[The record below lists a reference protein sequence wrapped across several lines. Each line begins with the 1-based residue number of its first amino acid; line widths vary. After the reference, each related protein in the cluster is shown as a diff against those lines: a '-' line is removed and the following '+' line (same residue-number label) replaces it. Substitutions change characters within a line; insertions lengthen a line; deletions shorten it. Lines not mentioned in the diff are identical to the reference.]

1 MKYQHIKR
9 GIFLSRPNRFIAYVK
24 VDGREEKV
32 HVKNTGRCREL
43 LKEGAAVWLEKSE
56 NGGRATAYD
65 LVAVEKEGR
74 IVNMDSQA
82 PNKAVCEWLLA
93 GGLFPEVTLVR
104 PETAFGDSRFDFYI
118 EADDPQENS
127 EKGAADAGEACGIRK
142 IFMEVKGCT
151 LEENGVG
158 LFPDAPSERAVKHVR
173 ELIKA
178 REAGY
183 GSYLLFVVQMD
194 RVDHVAP
201 NRRTQPEFAEVL
213 LEARKAGVQIIA
225 RDCLVTEDSMEI
237 RNPLPVYLSVSEQIP
252 GSLLDWYSQGHRIL
266 PWREEPTPY
275 HVWLSEIMLQ
285 QTRVEAVKPYY
296 DRFLRELPD
305 ISSLAQA
312 QEERLLKLWEGLGYY
327 NRVKNLQKA
336 ARQIMSDY
344 NGQMP
349 SEREELM
356 KLSGIGSYTAGAIA
370 SIAYGKKAPAVDGN
384 VLRVLSRV
392 TLDDRDI
399 LDTKTKRSVE
409 QELLHV
415 IPEDRPGD
423 FNQAMMELG
432 AMVCLPNGRPKCE
445 ECPLKRFCLAYEKG
459 CMTDYPKK
467 APKKA
472 RTIEEKTVLVLQD
485 ETRAALTRRDNKG
498 LLAGFYEFP
507 CLPGK
512 RTGEQVLAYLKELGI
527 VSLHIKE
534 IGEAK
539 HIFTHKEWHMTG
551 YCVRTDELADR
562 REAMEK
568 ADFIF
573 VEKEEIEKK
582 YPLPSA
588 YAAYAKYLDIRQGA
602 ATLGL

>member
-1 MKYQHIKR
+1 MKYQHIEK
-9 GIFLSRPNRFIAYVK
+9 GTFLFRPNRFIAYVGI
-24 VDGREEKV
+24 DGQEVKV

-43 LKEGAAVWLEKSE
+43 LREGAVVYLEKTKNRE
-56 NGGRATAYD
+56 RATAYD
-65 LVAVEKEGR
+65 LTAVEKEGR

-82 PNKAVCEWLLA
+82 PNRAVREWLLS
-93 GGLFPEVTLVR
+93 GGLFPEVTLVK
-104 PETAFGDSRFDFYI
+104 PETAFGESRFDFYI
-118 EADDPQENS
+118 EAET
-127 EKGAADAGEACGIRK
+127 ARRIY
-142 IFMEVKGCT
+142 MEVKGCT
-151 LEENGVG
+151 LEEDGVG
-158 LFPDAPSERAVKHVR
+158 FFPDAPSERAVKHVK

-183 GSYLLFVVQMD
+183 EAYLLFVVQMD
-194 RVDHVAP
+194 RVDWVEP
-201 NRRTQPEFAEVL
+201 NRRTQPGFAEIL
-213 LEARKAGVQIIA
+213 QEARRAGVQIIA

-237 RNPLPVYLSVSEQIP
+237 RNPLPVYLSETDRIP
-252 GSLLDWYSQGHRIL
+252 IPLLEWYDQGRRIL

-305 ISSLAQA
+305 IASLAEA
-312 QEERLLKLWEGLGYY
+312 GEERLLKLWEGLGYY
-327 NRVKNLQKA
+327 NRVNNLRRA
-336 ARQIMSDY
+336 AKQIMTDY

-349 SEREELM
+349 EDPEELR
-356 KLSGIGSYTAGAIA
+356 KLPGIGSYTAGAIA
-370 SIAYGKKAPAVDGN
+370 SIAYGKMAAAVDGN

-392 TLDDRDI
+392 ILDDRDI
-399 LDTKTKRSVE
+399 LDAKTKKSVE
-409 QELLHV
+409 RELLHV
-415 IPEDRPGD
+415 IPAERPGD

-432 AMVCLPNGRPKCE
+432 ALICLPKGRPKCK
-445 ECPLKRFCLAYEKG
+445 ECPLCGFCLAYRKG

-467 APKKA
+467 APKKE
-472 RTIEEKTVLVLQD
+472 RGIEEKTVLVIQD
-485 ETRAALTRRDNKG
+485 ETKAALTKRAGKG

-512 RTGEQVLAYLKELGI
+512 RNSEQVLAYMRGLGFTP
-527 VSLHIKE
+527 LHIKE

-551 YCVRTDELADR
+551 YCVRTDELADQSAAAGR
-562 REAMEK
+562 

-588 YAAYAKYLDIRQGA
+588 YAFYAKYLDIRQGA
-602 ATLGL
+602 DAVRYSGEQASALFKPG